1 MSTEFQHVVAVVDD
15 DPAVRESLRFLL
27 ETAGHAVETYDS
39 GLRFLAEAEPGRLA
53 CLVLDQQMPQITGID
68 LLAQLRA
75 RGLATPTLIVASAAG
90 PTLARRATELGVAG
104 VLEKPLTQDDLLAR
118 VAAAVA

>member
-1 MSTEFQHVVAVVDD
+1 MSTESRRIVAVVDD

-39 GLRFLAEAEPGRLA
+39 GVRFLSEAEPGRLA

-68 LLAQLRA
+68 LLARLRA
-75 RGLATPTLIVASAAG
+75 RGLATPTLIVASAPG
-90 PTLARRATELGVAG
+90 PALTRRATELGAAG
-104 VLEKPLTQDDLLAR
+104 VLEKPLTQDDLVAR
-118 VAAAVA
+118 VAAAVT